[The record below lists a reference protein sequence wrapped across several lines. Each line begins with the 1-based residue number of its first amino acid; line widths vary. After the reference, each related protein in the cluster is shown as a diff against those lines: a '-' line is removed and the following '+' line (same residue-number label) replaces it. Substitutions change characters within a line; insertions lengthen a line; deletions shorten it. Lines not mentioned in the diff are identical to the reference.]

1 MTKGTITVIAISV
14 ALAIASF
21 NAFNNIETPQARLDV
36 ATIQKFNQ
44 WAVKYSKV
52 YTSPRE
58 RAYRMTLFAE
68 KLKRI
73 EEVNSDPTKGY
84 KLGLNLF
91 SDMTQEEFL
100 IKYTGKKPTPLSV
113 PLAKQTPVKQT
124 RTSINWV
131 ALGKVTEVKAQL
143 DCGSCWAFSTNGA
156 IESNLVIEHGFSN
169 RINLSE
175 QQLVDCS
182 WDWNNKGCEAG
193 LEVNA
198 LAYANAAGG
207 ITTETVYPYTATD
220 TAACKFNKDTAV
232 PTKFDFSRIAAG
244 EKNLVTVLNK
254 YPVAVGVVVSGDF
267 NSYKSG
273 IYRGT
278 CLHSRFY
285 INHGVVAVAY
295 GTDSRTGQQYFTIKN
310 SWGKGWGEAGY
321 MRMIRGVERTNGWCG
336 VAADVLDARVTEV
349 Q

>member
-1 MTKGTITVIAISV
+1 MNKNTITVIAVSV

-44 WAVKYSKV
+44 WALKHSKT

-58 RAYRMTLFAE
+58 RAYRMNVFTS

-73 EEVNSDPTKGY
+73 EEVNSDPSKGY
-84 KLGLNLF
+84 RLGLNRF
-91 SDMTQEEFL
+91 SDMTHEEFV

-113 PLAKQTPVKQT
+113 PLAKQIQVKQNAP
-124 RTSINWV
+124 SKDWV
-131 ALGKVTEVKAQL
+131 ALGKVTSVKAQL

-156 IESNLVIEHGFSN
+156 IESNLLVDHNLIT
-169 RINLSE
+169 NLSE

-182 WDWNNKGCEAG
+182 WDWGNNGCEGG
-193 LEVNA
+193 LEVWA
-198 LAYANAAGG
+198 LAYANDVQG
-207 ITTETVYPYTATD
+207 ITREFDYPYTATD
-220 TAACKFNKDTAV
+220 TASCKFNKETAI
-232 PTKFDFSRIAAG
+232 PTKFEFGRIEVG
-244 EKNLVTVLNK
+244 EENLVTVLNK

-267 NSYKSG
+267 ELYESG
-273 IYRGT
+273 IYQGT
-278 CLHSRFY
+278 CQHQRQL

-295 GTDSRTGQQYFTIKN
+295 GTDSETGKEFFTIKN
-310 SWGKGWGEAGY
+310 SWGTGWGEAGY
-321 MRMIRGVERTNGWCG
+321 MRIIRGELTEIGYCG
-336 VAADVLDARVTEV
+336 LAADVLDARVTEY